1 VWGTRKGQHACL
13 FIETLHRHISQQWH
27 TIASSDTHLG
37 FRVQGLW
44 FMYTGT
50 SRDSDTP
57 LPPPTLLESLA
68 ASVFRTTARNTPTRQ
83 SVKQAKD
90 KARRGARTHAST
102 HARTQARKETR
113 QSPHP
118 RSSSYSVMYLP
129 NSTPT
134 TSMTQGHPMP
144 WHRKSGGGFRV
155 QGQVPC
161 GRKCQGRRLR

>member
-1 VWGTRKGQHACL
+1 MWGTRKGQHACL

-90 KARRGARTHAST
+90 KARRGARTHASKEGDPSVASSAFFLIFSHVPSKL
-102 HARTQARKETR
+102 HAYYVYDARA
-113 QSPHP
+113 
-118 RSSSYSVMYLP
+118 P
-129 NSTPT
+129 NALA
-134 TSMTQGHPMP
+134 QEI
-144 WHRKSGGGFRV
+144 
-155 QGQVPC
+155 
-161 GRKCQGRRLR
+161 GRRV